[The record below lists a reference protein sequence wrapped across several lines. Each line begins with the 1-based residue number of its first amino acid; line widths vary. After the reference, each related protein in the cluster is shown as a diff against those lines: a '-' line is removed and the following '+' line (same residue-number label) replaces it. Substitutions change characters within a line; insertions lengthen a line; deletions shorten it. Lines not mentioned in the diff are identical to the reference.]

1 MFLFGD
7 RGTPDGF
14 RRMHGFSSHTYK
26 FVNAAG
32 QAFWTKLHYRTR
44 AGEKNLSA
52 AEAARLEGADPD
64 YATRDLFEHI
74 AAGKTAE
81 WDVEAQFIPLADGEK
96 YKFNIFDLTK
106 TVSQKDYPRVRIGKM
121 VLNRNPQN
129 YFAEVE
135 QVGGGPRGAA
145 AEESDR
151 EGPAAG
157 DRCPAP
163 LLIFFLCCVLWLVI
177 RPPSLRRTWCPAS
190 SRRRTACCRL
200 VCSATRTRTGTDWA
214 PTICRSR
221 STAPTPA
228 A

>member
-1 MFLFGD
+1 MHASGMVQILARLSIILSDGWSALVFRCFWLLSSFSQHPESIHQFMFLFGD

-26 FVNAAG
+26 FVNSAG
-32 QAFWTKLHYRTR
+32 QSFWAKLHYRTR

-81 WDVEAQFIPLADGEK
+81 WDVEAQFIPVADGEK

-135 QVGGGPRGAA
+135 QVGHGVKEGSGGRG
-145 AEESDR
+145 
-151 EGPAAG
+151 
-157 DRCPAP
+157 
-163 LLIFFLCCVLWLVI
+163 
-177 RPPSLRRTWCPAS
+177 
-190 SRRRTACCRL
+190 
-200 VCSATRTRTGTDWA
+200 
-214 PTICRSR
+214 
-221 STAPTPA
+221 
-228 A
+228 